1 MSPELEQHK
10 EETQFNHF
18 SSVSPL
24 IRTKNDIQVLLVYF
38 LSTNTIV
45 CFLSE
50 QVQTWDLGA
59 GVGVTTS
66 AVNIIVRD
74 EESPELE

>member
-10 EETQFNHF
+10 EKTQFNHF

-45 CFLSE
+45 CFLY
-50 QVQTWDLGA
+50 VGAGTDLGG